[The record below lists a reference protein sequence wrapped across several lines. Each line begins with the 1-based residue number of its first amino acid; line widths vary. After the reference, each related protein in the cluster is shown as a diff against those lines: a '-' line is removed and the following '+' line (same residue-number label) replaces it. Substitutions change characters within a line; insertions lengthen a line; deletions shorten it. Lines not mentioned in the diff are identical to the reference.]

1 MIKIR
6 EGYPPKNFTWA
17 SEICAADDVLGI
29 IYAKTEYD
37 NEWLPVPNMY
47 IISSDVGFKETVRTP
62 MNLYSQGLVP
72 KVELSGTFEYER
84 RNTKLLAKQNLEQ
97 FTKAIQKH
105 IASDE
110 QNYNHLVVYTE
121 LPKQRIQPVI
131 TILEQY
137 TSQFPKITICC
148 R

>member
-97 FTKAIQKH
+97 LAKANIS
-105 IASDE
+105 I
-110 QNYNHLVVYTE
+110 
-121 LPKQRIQPVI
+121 
-131 TILEQY
+131 
-137 TSQFPKITICC
+137 
-148 R
+148 